1 MNEQLSVAC
10 LALKKA
16 LENDEA
22 VHRYQKL
29 VRVRIAEERARRL
42 NPFTIGVKK

>member
-1 MNEQLSVAC
+1 MNDNLSVAC

-22 VHRYQKL
+22 LRRYQKL
-29 VRVRIAEERARRL
+29 VRVRIAEE
-42 NPFTIGVKK
+42 

>member
-1 MNEQLSVAC
+1 MNDNLSVAC

-29 VRVRIAEERARRL
+29 IQVRIAEERARRL

>member
-1 MNEQLSVAC
+1 MNDNLSVAC

-22 VHRYQKL
+22 VSRYQKL
-29 VRVRIAEERARRL
+29 VQIRIAEERARRL

>member
-1 MNEQLSVAC
+1 MNDHLSVAC

-16 LENDEA
+16 HDYDEA
-22 VHRYQKL
+22 VRRYQKL
-29 VRVRIAEERARRL
+29 IRVRIAEERARRL

>member
-1 MNEQLSVAC
+1 MSDHLSVAC

-22 VHRYQKL
+22 VRRYQKL
-29 VRVRIAEERARRL
+29 VRVRITEERARRL
-42 NPFTIGVKK
+42 NPFTIEVRK